1 MTEFATVH
9 PEIAVATTYGSS
21 GTFYQ
26 QIQNGAPFDLYLSA
40 DLSYPRQLVEAGLAD
55 EADLFEYAVG
65 RLVVWAPLD
74 SPVDPT
80 PGIPALLDP
89 AARKVSIANPEH
101 APYGRAAVAALQTA
115 GVYDA
120 VAGRLVLG
128 ENVAQAAEFV
138 QSGNAQV
145 GIIALSGSGRRG
157 PQRFGHVR
165 LRPDSAGLPAR
176 GDGTGHP
183 QVLRLLPPGYL
194 MDWQAIELTARL
206 ATATTAILLVLAV
219 PLAGWLA
226 FSRRRWTVV
235 VEAVIALPLVLPPT
249 VLGFYVLVALGRRS
263 PVGRW
268 WESLTG
274 ATLPFTFTGLL
285 IASVLYSLPFAV
297 QPLLAAFAAVDPR
310 LREASTVLGRTDL
323 GTLFRVVLPLARAG
337 LATAAVLTF
346 AHTVGEFGV
355 VLMVGGNIAG
365 ETRTLSI
372 SIYDSVQA
380 LDYDAAGRTSLALL
394 AFSLVVLTTMYALQR
409 RGGPGWTVR

>member
-1 MTEFATVH
+1 
-9 PEIAVATTYGSS
+9 
-21 GTFYQ
+21 
-26 QIQNGAPFDLYLSA
+26 
-40 DLSYPRQLVEAGLAD
+40 
-55 EADLFEYAVG
+55 
-65 RLVVWAPLD
+65 
-74 SPVDPT
+74 
-80 PGIPALLDP
+80 
-89 AARKVSIANPEH
+89 
-101 APYGRAAVAALQTA
+101 
-115 GVYDA
+115 
-120 VAGRLVLG
+120 
-128 ENVAQAAEFV
+128 
-138 QSGNAQV
+138 
-145 GIIALSGSGRRG
+145 
-157 PQRFGHVR
+157 
-165 LRPDSAGLPAR
+165 
-176 GDGTGHP
+176 
-183 QVLRLLPPGYL
+183 

>member
-1 MTEFATVH
+1 
-9 PEIAVATTYGSS
+9 
-21 GTFYQ
+21 
-26 QIQNGAPFDLYLSA
+26 
-40 DLSYPRQLVEAGLAD
+40 
-55 EADLFEYAVG
+55 
-65 RLVVWAPLD
+65 
-74 SPVDPT
+74 
-80 PGIPALLDP
+80 
-89 AARKVSIANPEH
+89 
-101 APYGRAAVAALQTA
+101 
-115 GVYDA
+115 
-120 VAGRLVLG
+120 
-128 ENVAQAAEFV
+128 
-138 QSGNAQV
+138 
-145 GIIALSGSGRRG
+145 
-157 PQRFGHVR
+157 
-165 LRPDSAGLPAR
+165 
-176 GDGTGHP
+176 
-183 QVLRLLPPGYL
+183 

-365 ETRTLSI
+365 ETSTLSI

-394 AFSLVVLTTMYALQR
+394 ALSLVVLTTMYALQR